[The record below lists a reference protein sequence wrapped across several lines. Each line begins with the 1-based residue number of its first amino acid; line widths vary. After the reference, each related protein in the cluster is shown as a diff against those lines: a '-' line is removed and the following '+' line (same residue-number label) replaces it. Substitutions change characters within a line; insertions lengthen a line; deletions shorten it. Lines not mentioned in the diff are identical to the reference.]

1 VAREPGHGHAAV
13 RDDDEAELL
22 ASIEDSAD
30 RLDHLIG
37 GLLGTSRLQTGTVR
51 PLTAP
56 VDLDEVLSAALA
68 AVPPG
73 RVAVDIPADV
83 PLVAADLDLLERRA
97 ANTVENAVT
106 YNLYNLPG
114 ADRRGRRT
122 RPGRAAGRR
131 PRPGVPEDARDAL
144 FAPS

>member
-37 GLLGTSRLQTGTVR
+37 GLLGMSRLQTSTVR

-106 YNLYNLPG
+106 YNLPG

-122 RPGRAAGRR
+122 RPGRATGRR